1 MKIRRGASSNL
12 AILFFLT
19 LFCAMAILPFAASAE
34 KKEVL
39 IIHSYH
45 KGYKWTEDEGKGI
58 EDAIKASGLDVTIQT
73 EYLDTKR
80 VTGEGYFQQV
90 SEIYKQRFADRKFS
104 VILVTDD
111 DAFNF
116 IFKYRDKI
124 FGEPVPVVFAGCN
137 DFDRKRLI
145 GVKNIT
151 GVNEAADVKD
161 NIDLI
166 VRINPGIRKIVM
178 ITDNT
183 ISGQI
188 VKQTAETI
196 IPSYS
201 NMNINFE
208 FTDHL
213 DMPQIL
219 AKLKELPA
227 NSAVLFTFY
236 AKDRAGKFFEFKD
249 SATMITAASRVP
261 VYSMWDF
268 NLGYGVVGG
277 KLTNG
282 LSQGTAAGEMAV
294 KILKGE
300 NVESIPVLMNSPNKY
315 IFDWDQLDRW
325 SIKMSQLPSDSTFI
339 NRPQYSLIHIGLI
352 TAGIMILGILI
363 YIYKKVI

>member
-1 MKIRRGASSNL
+1 MRRGNSLNL
-12 AILFFLT
+12 AILSFLT
-19 LFCAMAILPFAASAE
+19 LFCAMAILPIAASAE

-58 EDAIKASGLDVTIQT
+58 EDAIKASGLDATIQT

-80 VTGEGYFQQV
+80 VTGEGYFLQV

-137 DFDRKRLI
+137 DFDRKRLT

-166 VRINPGIRKIVM
+166 IRINPGIRKIVM

-219 AKLKELPA
+219 AKLKELPV

-236 AKDRAGKFFEFKD
+236 AKDKTGKFFEFKD
-249 SATMITAASRVP
+249 SASMITEASRVP

-294 KILKGE
+294 RILKGE
-300 NVESIPVLMNSPNKY
+300 SVDSIPVLMSSPNKY
-315 IFDWDQLDRW
+315 IFDWTQLERW
-325 SIKMSQLPSDSTFI
+325 SIKMSQLPTDSTFI
-339 NRPQYSLIHIGLI
+339 NKPKYSLIHMGLI
-352 TAGIMILGILI
+352 TAGIFILGVFL
-363 YIYKKVI
+363 YIYKKVL

>member
-1 MKIRRGASSNL
+1 MKMRRGASLNL

-19 LFCAMAILPFAASAE
+19 LFCATAILPFSASAE

-45 KGYKWTEDEGKGI
+45 KGYKWTDDEGKGI

-80 VTGEGYFQQV
+80 VTGEGYFQQM

-111 DAFNF
+111 DAFNL
-116 IFKYRDKI
+116 IFKYRDRI
-124 FGEPVPVVFAGCN
+124 FGEPVPIVFAGCN
-137 DFDRKRLI
+137 DFDPRRLI

-166 VRINPGIRKIVM
+166 IKIHPGIRKIVM

-183 ISGQI
+183 ITGQI
-188 VKQTAETI
+188 VKQTAESI
-196 IPSYS
+196 ILSYS

-208 FTDHL
+208 FTDNL
-213 DMPQIL
+213 DMLQIL
-219 AKLKELPA
+219 PMLKTLPL

-236 AKDRAGKFFEFKD
+236 SKDKDEKFFEFKD
-249 SATMITAASRVP
+249 SASMITEASRVP
-261 VYSMWDF
+261 VYSMYDF
-268 NLGYGVVGG
+268 NLGYGIVGG

-282 LSQGTAAGEMAV
+282 LSRGTAAGEMAV

-300 NVESIPVLMNSPNKY
+300 SVENIPVIMKSPNIY
-315 IFDWDQLDRW
+315 IFDSAQLDRW
-325 SIKMSQLPSDSTFI
+325 NIKMSQLPTESTFI
-339 NRPQYSLIHIGLI
+339 NKPKYPLIQIGFIIIAFLV
-352 TAGIMILGILI
+352 LGVAV
-363 YIYKKVI
+363 YIYRKVR